1 MKTESSTESKESVQL
16 SKSLIDRIQKRLSQT
31 DFKTVDEYIAYVLDN
46 VLKELEE
53 SQNAQRNDKVFS
65 KEEEE
70 GVEDRLRNL
79 GYM

>member
-1 MKTESSTESKESVQL
+1 MATKSSTESTEAVYL
-16 SKSLIDRIQKRLSQT
+16 SKTLIDRIQRRLSQT
-31 DFKTVDEYIAYVLDN
+31 DFKSVDEYIAYVLDN

-53 SQNAQRNDKVFS
+53 SSAPQKEKVFS

>member
-1 MKTESSTESKESVQL
+1 MKTESRTETSETVHV

-31 DFKTVDEYIAYVLDN
+31 DFKTVDEYISYVLDN

-53 SQNAQRNDKVFS
+53 SQAPQKGEKVFS

-70 GVEDRLRNL
+70 GVEERLRNL